1 MTVES
6 ILLPILMAIGG
17 YLVRHV
23 DLFGQG
29 GGGAS
34 PTAAPVPAAHP
45 ILTALAGLLAEYQ
58 LRSGTNVNMRNPPP
72 VPPAPSVTSANG

>member
-6 ILLPILMAIGG
+6 ILLPIVMAVGG
-17 YLVRHV
+17 YLVRHL

-34 PTAAPVPAAHP
+34 PTAAPTPAAHP
-45 ILTALAGLLAEYQ
+45 ILTALAALVAEHLQ
-58 LRSGTNVNMRNPPP
+58 KNGTNGNTRNPPP
-72 VPPAPSVTSANG
+72 IPPAPSVNSANG